1 VPAELKPVNIYSSVL
16 HPLIFGNSTTM
27 LTDQLKQVIRQAYKA
42 IGENLTHFNPR
53 KQQTFLIAEIAKTLA
68 GEYSKDR
75 KIITIEAG
83 TGTGKSLAYSLGAIP
98 LALAKDKKVC
108 ISTATVALQE
118 QLVDKDL
125 PFLKEHA
132 GIDFNFTL
140 AKGRQRYVC
149 RQKLS
154 LAVSHDNESPQA
166 GFTFAEKPKA
176 SDIRTLNAMHKAL
189 TDGSWLGDIDSWKEQ
204 VPSSIWLQI
213 QSDKHSCLKNLA
225 DHTHCPFHKARE
237 TMEQAHVLVV
247 NHSLLLADLELGGGR
262 ILSPPDE
269 TFYIIDEAHH
279 LPKVTRDFS
288 SANITLKGAIEWLTK
303 LRETGDKMSA
313 LIKSQRTIS
322 PALKLSDDIQDILTE
337 MQRVLA
343 FVSANAPAY
352 FPTKEDTYS
361 PQNNNSSIKNKDNEV
376 YRFED
381 GIIPEELKNWADDIK
396 ELSKKSLSNLNKLYN
411 ALIESVKDGD
421 TQMYVAEPLL
431 AEAGFMIQRLENF
444 QSLWQMYAKTDSE
457 KAAPMARWLEKIT
470 NKRDDF
476 LLSASP
482 IEVGFT
488 LENMLWSQCEG
499 AVLCSATLM
508 ALNSF
513 DHFRFQA
520 GLRDDDG
527 SQFQQVNS
535 PFNYQ
540 ESAKLII
547 ANMEHEP
554 SSKDFTGELI
564 EKLPIYLATSDAS
577 LVLFSS
583 YWQMNKVAEALRDEH
598 HLDIVAQGDQSRQ
611 HIIEAH
617 KKRCDDGKKSIVFGT
632 QSFSEGLDL
641 PGKYLTN
648 LIITKLPFSVPTS
661 PVEQAQAEYVTAK
674 GGNPFMTLSV
684 PDTSKKLVQ
693 ACGRLLRNE
702 LDTGTIT
709 LMDKRAVTKRYGKKI
724 LDSLPPFERIIE
736 K

>member
-1 VPAELKPVNIYSSVL
+1 
-16 HPLIFGNSTTM
+16 M
-27 LTDQLKQVIRQAYKA
+27 LTDKLKQVIRQSYKA
-42 IGENLTHFNPR
+42 IGENLTNFNPR

-125 PFLKEHA
+125 PFLKEYA
-132 GIDFNFTL
+132 GLKFDFTL

-154 LAVSHDNESPQA
+154 QAIASDSPQA

-189 TDGSWLGDIDSWKEQ
+189 NDGAWLGDIDSWKST
-204 VPSSIWLQI
+204 VPHHIWSQI
-213 QSDKHSCLKNLA
+213 QSDKHSCLKTLS
-225 DHTHCPFHKARE
+225 DHQHCPFHKARE

-262 ILSPPDE
+262 ILSAPDE

-279 LPKVTRDFS
+279 LPKVTRDHA
-288 SANITLKGAIEWLTK
+288 SASITLRGAIDWLNK
-303 LRETGDKMSA
+303 LRDTGDKMA
-313 LIKSQRTIS
+313 KLIKLQRAIS
-322 PALKLSDDIQDILTE
+322 PALKLSDDCQDLLIE
-337 MQRVLA
+337 MQKVLT
-343 FVSANAPAY
+343 FIENNANVY
-352 FPTKEDTYS
+352 FAE
-361 PQNNNSSIKNKDNEV
+361 SSNKKQPLNQQKDEQI
-376 YRFED
+376 YRFD
-381 GIIPEELKNWADDIK
+381 NGIIPKTLKNWAEDCN
-396 ELSKKSLSNLNKLYN
+396 ELSKKSLSHLNKLYS

-421 TQMYVAEPLL
+421 TKMYAAEPVLS
-431 AEAGFMIQRLENF
+431 EAGFMLQRLENL
-444 QSLWQMYAKTDSE
+444 QALWHMYAKSDSE
-457 KAAPMARWLEKIT
+457 KAAPMARWIEKVT
-470 NKRDDF
+470 TKRLDY

-488 LENMLWSQCEG
+488 LEDKLWSQCEG
-499 AVLCSATLM
+499 AVLCSATLL

-513 DHFRFQA
+513 EHFRFQA
-520 GLRDDDG
+520 GLKNNDG
-527 SQFQQVNS
+527 SQYQQVCS
-535 PFNYQ
+535 PFDYQ
-540 ESAKLII
+540 NNAQLVIAKMT
-547 ANMEHEP
+547 NEP
-554 SSKDFTGELI
+554 SATQFTDELI
-564 EKLPIYLATSDAS
+564 EKLPKYLEQGSAS

-583 YWQMNKVAEALRDEH
+583 YWQMEKVAQALRDKHKLTIAVQGEH
-598 HLDIVAQGDQSRQ
+598 SRQ
-611 HIIEAH
+611 HIIENH
-617 KKRCDDGKKSIVFGT
+617 KKRCDENKTSIVFGT

-641 PGKYLTN
+641 PGNYLNN

-674 GGNPFMTLSV
+674 GGNPFMSLSV
-684 PDTSKKLVQ
+684 PETSKKLVQ

-702 LDTGTIT
+702 MDEGVIT
-709 LMDKRAVTKRYGKKI
+709 LMDKRVATKRYGKQL
-724 LDSLPPFERIIE
+724 LDSLPPFERVFE
-736 K
+736 

>member
-1 VPAELKPVNIYSSVL
+1 
-16 HPLIFGNSTTM
+16 M

-98 LALAKDKKVC
+98 LALANNKKVC

-125 PFLKEHA
+125 PFLKTHA
-132 GIDFNFTL
+132 GLDFNFTL

-154 LAVSHDNESPQA
+154 HAVTHNGDSPQV

-189 TDGSWLGDIDSWKEQ
+189 TNGTWLGDIDSWIDN
-204 VPSSIWLQI
+204 VPASLWLQI
-213 QSDKHSCLKNLA
+213 QSDKHSCLKNLSE
-225 DHTHCPFHKARE
+225 HTHCPFHKARE

-247 NHSLLLADLELGGGR
+247 NHSLLLADLDLGGGR
-262 ILSPPDE
+262 ILSAPDE

-288 SANITLKGAIEWLTK
+288 SANISLKGSIEWLTK

-313 LIKSQRTIS
+313 LIQSQRFIS
-322 PALKLSDDIQDILTE
+322 TALKLSDDVQDILTE
-337 MQRVLA
+337 IQRVQA
-343 FVSANAPAY
+343 FVNANSPAY
-352 FPTKEDTYS
+352 FPFKEDFYNPNAIIS
-361 PQNNNSSIKNKDNEV
+361 KNKDDEV

-381 GIIPEELKNWADDIK
+381 GIIPKELKSWAEEIK
-396 ELSKKSLSNLNKLYN
+396 ELAKKSLSHLNKLYN
-411 ALIESVKDGD
+411 ALVESVKDGD

-431 AEAGFMIQRLENF
+431 AEAGFMLQRLDNF

-457 KAAPMARWLEKIT
+457 KTAPMARWLEKTT

-520 GLRDDDG
+520 GLRNDDD
-527 SQFQQVNS
+527 SQYQQVNS

-540 ESAKLII
+540 ENAQLII
-547 ANMEHEP
+547 ANMNNEP
-554 SSKDFTGELI
+554 SSKEFTDELI
-564 EKLPIYLATSDAS
+564 EKLPSYLAKGDAS

-583 YWQMNKVAEALRDEH
+583 YWQMNKVAEALREKH
-598 HLDIVAQGDQSRQ
+598 SLDIVAQGEQSRQ
-611 HIIEAH
+611 HIIEQH
-617 KKRCDDGKKSIVFGT
+617 KKRCDEDKVSIIFGT

-661 PVEQAQAEYVTAK
+661 PVEQAQAEYITAQ

-702 LDTGTIT
+702 LDKGIIT
-709 LMDKRAVTKRYGKKI
+709 LMDKRAVTKRYGKQI

>member
-1 VPAELKPVNIYSSVL
+1 
-16 HPLIFGNSTTM
+16 M
-27 LTDQLKQVIRQAYKA
+27 LSDKLKQIIRQSYKA

-98 LALAKDKKVC
+98 LALSRDKKVC

-125 PFLKEHA
+125 PFLKKYA

-149 RQKLS
+149 RQKLTQ
-154 LAVSHDNESPQA
+154 AVTTSSGNEPTQV
-166 GFTFAEKPKA
+166 GFTFAEKPDAK
-176 SDIRTLNAMHKAL
+176 DIRTLNAMHKAL
-189 TDGSWLGDIDSWKEQ
+189 LDGTWLGDIDSWETHLPQHIWQQ
-204 VPSSIWLQI
+204 V
-213 QSDKHSCLKNLA
+213 QSDKHSCLKHLSEHN
-225 DHTHCPFHKARE
+225 HCPFHKARE

-262 ILSPPDE
+262 ILSPPED

-288 SANITLKGAIEWLTK
+288 SASITLKGSIDWLTK
-303 LRETGDKMSA
+303 LRETGDKMA
-313 LIKSQRTIS
+313 KLIKSQQAIS
-322 PALKLSDDIQDILTE
+322 PALKLSDDCQDLLIE
-337 MQRVLA
+337 MQKVLN
-343 FVSANAPAY
+343 FIEANANTY
-352 FPTKEDTYS
+352 FDEGQAQSNNPKYK
-361 PQNNNSSIKNKDNEV
+361 QNTQKDALV
-376 YRFED
+376 YRFEN
-381 GIIPEELKNWADDIK
+381 GIIPTTLKNWAEDLQA
-396 ELSKKSLSNLNKLYN
+396 LSKKSLGHLNKLYN

-421 TQMYVAEPLL
+421 TQMYLAEPLL
-431 AEAGFMIQRLENF
+431 AEAGFLLQRLENF
-444 QSLWQMYAKTDSE
+444 QSLWFMYSKTDSE
-457 KAAPMARWLEKIT
+457 KAAPMARWLERLDH
-470 NKRDDF
+470 KRLDY
-476 LLSASP
+476 LLCASP

-488 LENMLWSQCEG
+488 LEDMLWSQCEG
-499 AVLCSATLM
+499 AVLCSATLR

-520 GLRDDDG
+520 GLRNNDG
-527 SQFQQVNS
+527 SQYQQVDS
-535 PFNYQ
+535 PFDYQ
-540 ESAKLII
+540 NKAKLVV
-547 ANMEHEP
+547 ANMTHEA
-554 SSKDFTGELI
+554 SASEFTDEVI
-564 EKLPIYLATSDAS
+564 DKLPDYLKQGSAS

-583 YWQMNKVAEALRDEH
+583 YWQMNKVAQALRETH
-598 HLDIVAQGDQSRQ
+598 KLDIFVQGELSRQ
-611 HIIEAH
+611 QIIEQH
-617 KKRCDDGKKSIVFGT
+617 KKRCDNKEESIIFGT

-641 PGKYLTN
+641 PGQHLNN

-702 LDTGTIT
+702 KDEGVIT
-709 LMDKRAVTKRYGKKI
+709 LLDKRVVTKRYGKQL
-724 LDSLPPFERIIE
+724 LDSLPPFNRVFER
-736 K
+736 